1 MIEVDPQSPPKNS
14 REIGIHLVY
23 MSKAIEDLK
32 VELNRLS
39 NNYATKQELLD
50 AIKSRKQDQQE
61 ITKNISA
68 VDDRLTRLE
77 KVFESITTRIA
88 GMAITFL
95 ALMILAQYGLDKFL
109 RG

>member
-1 MIEVDPQSPPKNS
+1 MTEIDPQSPPKNS

-23 MSKAIEDLK
+23 MSKAIEDIRQ
-32 VELNRLS
+32 ELS
-39 NNYATKQELLD
+39 NMSKSFATKQELLD
-50 AIKSRKQDQQE
+50 AIHTSQREQE
-61 ITKNISA
+61 KMLK
-68 VDDRLTRLE
+68 DLLTVNNRVKKLE
-77 KVFESITTRIA
+77 GIFENITTKIA